1 MLTIKSLKDLIF
13 TIYLIL
19 DGFGES
25 RLTLNQVLLEL
36 NALRDNVAL
45 HGFFLEAAKFLKPLG
60 NSLLSLF
67 LKESLT
73 SLSNSIHK
81 LRLE

>member
-13 TIYLIL
+13 TIDLIL
-19 DGFGES
+19 DGFCES